1 MLMSQT
7 VGIDLPLKMLVWQ
20 DASEKISISY
30 NDPAW
35 LAKRHSLTESA
46 TPIVEKMQTALTAIA
61 RAAAGAL

>member
-20 DASEKISISY
+20 DASGQTSISY

-35 LAKRHSLTESA
+35 FAKRHSLAQSA
-46 TPIVEKMQTALTAIA
+46 TPIVEKMQTALAAIA